1 MRTTPIPGT
10 GPYRIAYAI
19 RKETRY
25 VRNPF
30 FHEWSHAAQPA
41 GNPDVIVMRYG
52 MDPTQELRAVERG
65 EADWSAD
72 GVPAKLL
79 SQLTTR
85 YASRLHSY
93 PGSDTEFLQINTT
106 LPPFDDL
113 RVRRALNYAIDRRVV
128 TRLFG
133 GPAAATPA
141 CQVLPPGLFGYSPY
155 CPAPTRAAGKAR
167 VEGARSRTRPPPGRR
182 FAHPRRG
189 GHRLGHPKRSNR
201 PAQGH
206 PIHRHSPPPARLEGA
221 RAHIVPGTFFQNAP
235 AGIFRTIQMT
245 PRGWADTAPYNF
257 FAPWF
262 ACDSPY
268 NHHWFCGPA
277 LDRKIVETQALEA
290 TDPRA
295 AAAEWAALDRLV
307 TDRAAWG
314 AARKPS
320 RDRFPLG
327 PRRQLPT
334 PPGARADRR
343 PAHRELI
350 EDSGRVSAVRSA

>member
-19 RKETRY
+19 RKKTRY

-167 VEGARSRTRPPPGRR
+167 VEGPRSRTRPPPGRR
-182 FAHPRRG
+182 FAHSRRG

-206 PIHRHSPPPARLEGA
+206 PIHRHSPPPTRLEGA
-221 RAHIVPGTFFQNAP
+221 RAYIVPGTFFQNAP

-277 LDRKIVETQALEA
+277 PGSQDRRDTGARS
-290 TDPRA
+290 DRPPRGRSRMGGA
-295 AAAEWAALDRLV
+295 RPPRDRPRSL
-307 TDRAAWG
+307 G
-314 AARKPS
+314 ASRKPS

-327 PRRQLPT
+327 SRRQLPT
-334 PPGARADRR
+334 PSGPRADRR
-343 PAHRELI
+343 PAHRELV

>member
-1 MRTTPIPGT
+1 
-10 GPYRIAYAI
+10 
-19 RKETRY
+19 
-25 VRNPF
+25 
-30 FHEWSHAAQPA
+30 
-41 GNPDVIVMRYG
+41 MRYG

-93 PGSDTEFLQINTT
+93 PGSRYRVPADQHHA
-106 LPPFDDL
+106 PA
-113 RVRRALNYAIDRRVV
+113 VRRSASAPGTQLRNRSTRRDTPLRRSCRCDAGLSGVA
-128 TRLFG
+128 TGPLRLQ
-133 GPAAATPA
+133 PVQP
-141 CQVLPPGLFGYSPY
+141 LH
-155 CPAPTRAAGKAR
+155 APSGKAR

-182 FAHPRRG
+182 FAHSRRG

-206 PIHRHSPPPARLEGA
+206 PIHRHSPPPARLQGA

-327 PRRQLPT
+327 PRRQLPS
-334 PPGARADRR
+334 PPGARADR
-343 PAHRELI
+343 
-350 EDSGRVSAVRSA
+350 